1 MSDVVT
7 GEAVALDLRL
17 AALPS
22 RALAAVLDLLVQ
34 LAGVFLLSLLL
45 SGLQVQIESALQAA
59 LAVVLYVAIFVG
71 YPVAAETLWRGRT
84 VGKAAMGLRV
94 VRDDGGPIRFRQA
107 LVRGLVGG
115 IVEKPGVL
123 FFTVVI
129 ALVSSLVS
137 RRGKRLGDVLAGTVV
152 LQERVPVRGGPVAV
166 MPPTL
171 AAWAATLDLSSLS
184 DDLALASR
192 QYLARASQ
200 LEHRA
205 REELGGRLIAAMG
218 AAVRPPPPPGT
229 TGWEFLSAV
238 LAERRRREEERLRR
252 QAPPPSYAATA
263 PTAPA
268 PASAGTPAPVAPAG
282 SRPAPQ
288 PGPAPVPPS
297 DGFAPPG

>member
-22 RALAAVLDLLVQ
+22 RALAALLDLLVQ
-34 LAGVFLLSLLL
+34 LAGVVVLSLLL
-45 SGLQVQIESALQAA
+45 SGLQIQIESAWQAA
-59 LAVVLYVAIFVG
+59 LALTLYVTIVIG

-84 VGKAAMGLRV
+84 VGKAALGLRV

-123 FFTVVI
+123 LFTVVI
-129 ALVSSLVS
+129 ALISSLVS

-152 LQERVPVRGGPVAV
+152 LQERVPVRGGPVAA
-166 MPPTL
+166 MPPPL
-171 AAWAATLDLSSLS
+171 AGWATTLDLSGLP

-192 QYLARASQ
+192 QFLARASQ

-205 REELGGRLIAAMG
+205 REELGGRLVAAVG
-218 AAVRPPPPPGT
+218 AVVRPPPPPGT
-229 TGWEFLSAV
+229 TGWDFLSAV
-238 LAERRRREEERLRR
+238 LAERRRREEERLRLR
-252 QAPPPSYAATA
+252 VPAPSRAPAPDLTPTPAPALMPTPASATPVPPAPPP
-263 PTAPA
+263 
-268 PASAGTPAPVAPAG
+268 G
-282 SRPAPQ
+282 
-288 PGPAPVPPS
+288 
-297 DGFAPPG
+297 GFAPPG

>member
-123 FFTVVI
+123 LFTVVI

-171 AAWAATLDLSSLS
+171 AGWAATLDLSSLS

-200 LEHRA
+200 LEHHA

-268 PASAGTPAPVAPAG
+268 PASTGTPAPVAPAG
-282 SRPAPQ
+282 PRPAPQ

>member
-1 MSDVVT
+1 MSDIVT

-22 RALAAVLDLLVQ
+22 RALAALLDLLVQ
-34 LAGVFLLSLLL
+34 LAGAFLLSVLL
-45 SGLQVQIESALQAA
+45 SGLQFQLESALQAA
-59 LAVVLYVAIFVG
+59 LAVVLYVAVLVG

-84 VGKAAMGLRV
+84 IGKAALGLRV

-123 FFTVVI
+123 LFTVVI
-129 ALVSSLVS
+129 AVVSSMAS

-171 AAWAATLDLSSLS
+171 AGWASTLDLSGLP

-192 QYLARASQ
+192 QLLARASQ
-200 LEHRA
+200 LDDRA
-205 REELGGRLIAAMG
+205 RDELGGRLVAAVG
-218 AAVRPPPPPGT
+218 AAVRPPSPPGT

-238 LAERRRREEERLRR
+238 LAERRRREEERLRS
-252 QAPPPSYAATA
+252 QMPAPSR
-263 PTAPA
+263 APA
-268 PASAGTPAPVAPAG
+268 PTVGAAPSSAS
-282 SRPAPQ
+282 
-288 PGPAPVPPS
+288 APVPPS

>member
-123 FFTVVI
+123 LFTVVI

-137 RRGKRLGDVLAGTVV
+137 RRGKRLGDVLAGTLV

-171 AAWAATLDLSSLS
+171 AGWAATLDLSSLS

-200 LEHRA
+200 LEHHA

-282 SRPAPQ
+282 PRPAPQ